1 VCSAATDINSNFS
14 QGTPSDVLPGEIGSA
29 EMSGI
34 REKHE
39 PLFAEEL
46 PKRLLIVGGVGG
58 TNVGESL
65 YRAAQK
71 MGIQAR
77 ILDTR
82 RAFDAPVWLRA
93 INWRLLGRR
102 PAHLRAFGRE
112 LLDVC
117 ASFKP
122 QVLITTGLAPVSRRV
137 LDKIG
142 ELNIR
147 TLNFLTDDPWNPAHK
162 AQWFMRALPAYDI
175 VYSPR
180 RAMLADLEQAGC
192 KQMRFLP
199 FGYDE
204 DLFFTPDEAACRQAS
219 LPMSDVMFAGGA
231 DEDRVPYMQAF
242 IEHGFN
248 LSLYGDYWHRQAATR
263 GVAKGQADVA
273 TLRLAI
279 ASAKVALC
287 LVRRANR
294 DGSCM
299 RTFEVPAVGA
309 CMLTE
314 DTPEHREIFGKEGEA
329 VLYFDSVDTM
339 LEKTRSLCD
348 DEALRTGLAQR
359 AHQLITTGGHTYRHR
374 LAAMLAGKGWDNAAR

>member
-1 VCSAATDINSNFS
+1 MWSSAIGTNYNFKQDAS
-14 QGTPSDVLPGEIGSA
+14 SIVLPDKIGV
-29 EMSGI
+29 
-34 REKHE
+34 
-39 PLFAEEL
+39 FAMNDNGMEGNIPIMRGL
-46 PKRLLIVGGVGG
+46 PERLLIVGGVGG

-65 YRAAQK
+65 YRAALK

-77 ILDTR
+77 MLDTR
-82 RAFDAPVWLRA
+82 RAFDAPLWLRA

-112 LLDVC
+112 VLDVC
-117 ASFKP
+117 TSFKP
-122 QVLITTGLAPVSRRV
+122 RVLITTGLAPVSRQV
-137 LDKIG
+137 LDKVG

-147 TLNFLTDDPWNPAHK
+147 TVNFLTDDPWNPAHR
-162 AQWFMRALPAYDI
+162 AQWFMRVLPAYDI

-180 RAMLADLEQAGC
+180 RAMLADLEKLGC
-192 KQMRFLP
+192 KQVRFLP

-204 DLFFTPDEAACRQAS
+204 DLFFTPNAEASTQAS
-219 LPMSDVMFAGGA
+219 LPIADVMFAGGA

-248 LSLYGDYWHRQAATR
+248 LALYGGYWHSQPATR
-263 GVAKGQADVA
+263 AIAKGQANIE

-329 VLYFDSVDTM
+329 VLYFDSLDAM
-339 LEKTRSLCD
+339 LEKTRTLCD
-348 DEALRTGLAQR
+348 DEVLRTGLAQR
-359 AHQLITTGGHTYRHR
+359 AHLLITTGGHTYRHR
-374 LAAMLAGKGWDNAAR
+374 LAAMLAGEGWDNAAL